1 MVIRIDLH
9 IFSGW
14 RFFVFWLHRWFSRGP
29 HTTRLHM
36 TLSAAHISWI
46 GPYISCQCIVG
57 LCCLYG
63 GKWCFESWFGS
74 EHCCSSLAKAGE
86 DEGSPLS
93 PMIGQRI
100 LSGNSTASHF
110 CNLQINIYGSAC
122 STGLSG
128 SRPSGK
134 IEERAFGGLLL
145 SLCVELSLA
154 GRTTQMCFVLS

>member
-1 MVIRIDLH
+1 MVIWIDLH
-9 IFSGW
+9 IFSSW
-14 RFFVFWLHRWFSRGP
+14 RFYVFWLHRSFSRGP
-29 HTTRLHM
+29 TRLHM
-36 TLSAAHISWI
+36 TLSAVHIVSWI
-46 GPYISCQCIVG
+46 DPCISCQCIVG
-57 LCCLYG
+57 DGLCCLWG
-63 GKWCFESWFGS
+63 DLLCLGLVLSIVAPLWPKLE
-74 EHCCSSLAKAGE
+74 KMKV
-86 DEGSPLS
+86 PLS
-93 PMIGQRI
+93 PPMIGQRI

-134 IEERAFGGLLL
+134 IEERAFGGLQL

>member
-1 MVIRIDLH
+1 MYFDCTDYSPGGLVLQGSI
-9 IFSGW
+9 W
-14 RFFVFWLHRWFSRGP
+14 P
-29 HTTRLHM
+29 Y
-36 TLSAAHISWI
+36 IS
-46 GPYISCQCIVG
+46 GPYIMNCISCQCVVGDG

-63 GKWCFESWFGS
+63 ARRCFESWFGS

-86 DEGSPLS
+86 DEGSLLLP

-134 IEERAFGGLLL
+134 IEERAFGGLQL